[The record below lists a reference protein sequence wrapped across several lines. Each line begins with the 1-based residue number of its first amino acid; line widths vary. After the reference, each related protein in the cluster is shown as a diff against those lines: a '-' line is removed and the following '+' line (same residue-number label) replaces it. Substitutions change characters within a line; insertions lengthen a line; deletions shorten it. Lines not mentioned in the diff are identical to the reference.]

1 MTTTG
6 NNKNNSLFACGSS
19 IRPTV
24 SSIRQPKL
32 DHASLSRLI
41 HVCTYPIIVP
51 APPLAPTPPAI
62 SHCRP
67 ILSLDCITF
76 IHLDSSVFIAA
87 FTTLSLHTLFTP
99 FHASNSYAPLV
110 HFRFRLELAAT
121 SSLLAHSTA
130 LCIGTAKPNKSKLIL
145 IAHTTF
151 FLPLKPQLRIRR
163 PSNLRINIRTNLH
176 LPFTI
181 ANNIPY
187 RRNLRLL
194 IISISLSTIIET
206 PGHESMRNWLLARTE
221 EEKTRQEEE
230 KTRQEGL
237 RLEQRK
243 IEMDMLRSSL
253 SGGIPPPM
261 IPLVF
266 TGMASGGI
274 LPQTALDWAHQ
285 FMVSQQQQYPQ
296 LPPPPP
302 RPLSPESQREAAA
315 QPPAQYH
322 PPPNLPPPH
331 GGAYAAY
338 ATSPTRARGQTVSTV
353 ARPAAGSNISSA
365 GSNTPQSG
373 GLQPSTSTL
382 GPFQPQ
388 QSSGGQPTQHDS
400 TLYFHHWLPP
410 ATQSGQSSGA
420 SNRPS
425 SPAGESQKK
434 RKAAADPSHHSRT
447 SRAPGRKS
455 HKRHKSDVS
464 WHHAPRHAIGASHDS
479 RHRARTP
486 AQDNSSTSS
495 KDREV
500 AEGKTYARPRQ
511 EDEGQNRDRERE
523 REASAAPGERAA

>member
-1 MTTTG
+1 MLPVYSSPALSLALRTSCSIFICSLRPLTDSMLTLQKHPIPPYG
-6 NNKNNSLFACGSS
+6 YKAVHDLPTPPSAINSPITNSS
-19 IRPTV
+19 STY
-24 SSIRQPKL
+24 
-32 DHASLSRLI
+32 SLPWRE
-41 HVCTYPIIVP
+41 
-51 APPLAPTPPAI
+51 PLAPLTMSAPHRGLPLPPAMSMTPQQATTPHPPALQP
-62 SHCRP
+62 SHQHSHQPPPPVHHSQQHPLPPQPAPSHHQHQPQHHHR
-67 ILSLDCITF
+67 
-76 IHLDSSVFIAA
+76 DSWAPGPAPAPAPAA
-87 FTTLSLHTLFTP
+87 P
-99 FHASNSYAPLV
+99 FPPPPQHWSNSD
-110 HFRFRLELAAT
+110 
-121 SSLLAHSTA
+121 
-130 LCIGTAKPNKSKLIL
+130 
-145 IAHTTF
+145 
-151 FLPLKPQLRIRR
+151 
-163 PSNLRINIRTNLH
+163 
-176 LPFTI
+176 
-181 ANNIPY
+181 
-187 RRNLRLL
+187 
-194 IISISLSTIIET
+194 
-206 PGHESMRNWLLARTE
+206 ESMRNWLLARTE

-447 SRAPGRKS
+447 SSTQRPRSPPTFVPTDFAGAPGRKS

-500 AEGKTYARPRQ
+500 AEGSRRDSQSETYARPRQ